1 MIPLLARD
9 RMAIEIGRSLGV
21 TSKRRANIMN
31 SPYSARST
39 RRSRAAYALAVVMAV
54 TAPSAFG
61 NEHLVEVEWG
71 AAGNYV
77 AEIRIPSRKF
87 RELCVALKKG
97 ERVAW
102 SFSSS
107 TVTTFNIHY
116 HVGKE
121 VSYPAKVEGIRSGD
135 GVLAVPADQHYC
147 WMWKADASSVDLT
160 AKLNLERR
168 AEQ

>member
-1 MIPLLARD
+1 
-9 RMAIEIGRSLGV
+9 MATGIGRSLDPQEEA
-21 TSKRRANIMN
+21 RENFMN

-39 RRSRAAYALAVVMAV
+39 RLPGVAYAMALVIAAIAPPALA
-54 TAPSAFG
+54 

-71 AAGNYV
+71 PAGDYA
-77 AEIRIPSRKF
+77 AEILIPNKKF
-87 RELCVALKKG
+87 RELCAALKKG
-97 ERVAW
+97 ERVTW

-107 TVTTFNIHY
+107 ALTSFNIHY

-121 VSYPAKVEGIRSGD
+121 VSYPAKVEGIRNGD

-147 WMWKADASSVDLT
+147 WMWKADAGSVELT
-160 AKLNLERR
+160 AKLHRAPR